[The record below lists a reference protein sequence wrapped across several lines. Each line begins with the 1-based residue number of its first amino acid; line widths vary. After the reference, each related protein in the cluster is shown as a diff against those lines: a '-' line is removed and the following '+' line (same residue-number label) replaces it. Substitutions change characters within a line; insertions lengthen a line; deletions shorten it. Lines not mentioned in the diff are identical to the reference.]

1 MSSSSGLGR
10 PGPGQPEFDRPS
22 DESWT
27 ANVPPARFGSPAGGP
42 VAPGPAA
49 TAQPWGPP
57 SEPAAPGPW
66 GPPPGGPPLG
76 GPPSGGPPLGGPP
89 PGGRSPRRTGVRA
102 ALIGGTVVVAV
113 ALGLLA
119 WQLLPGSPVPVS
131 TPSAQPASPAP
142 IPATAPPSV
151 QRTPAS
157 PEPTTSSQVT
167 GGSIGQQIQYRT
179 RGSEARVVVTRA
191 SWVDNGV
198 LEPDEGL
205 MYLVVDVRFEVV
217 SGTVTSGPFFTTVRE
232 PDGSRHLITVG
243 AALDNQLAMKTLTAG
258 QINTGQIAFEVA
270 RGPVTFEVLDELLE
284 PVARVEVPG

>member
-42 VAPGPAA
+42 FPPGAPAPVGSRGPVGPPA
-49 TAQPWGPP
+49 PWGPP
-57 SEPAAPGPW
+57 APGTPGSW
-66 GPPPGGPPLG
+66 SPPPGSQP
-76 GPPSGGPPLGGPP
+76 
-89 PGGRSPRRTGVRA
+89 PRRTGVRT
-102 ALIGGTVVVAV
+102 ALIVGTVVVAV

-119 WQLLPGSPVPVS
+119 WQLLPATPVPVS

-167 GGSIGQQIQYRT
+167 GGSIGQQIHYRT
-179 RGSEARVVVTRA
+179 RGGDARVVVTRA
-191 SWVDNGV
+191 SWVDNGI
-198 LEPDEGL
+198 LAPDEGL
-205 MYLVVDVRFEVV
+205 MYLVVDVRFEGV
-217 SGTVTSGPFFTTVRE
+217 SGTVTSGPFFTAVRE
-232 PDGSRHLITVG
+232 PGGNRELMSVG
-243 AALDNQLAMKTLTAG
+243 AALDNQLAMRTLTAG
-258 QINTGQIAFEVA
+258 QDNTGQVAFEVA

-284 PVARVEVPG
+284 PVAEVEIPG

>member
-42 VAPGPAA
+42 FPPGAPVPVGSRGPVGPPA
-49 TAQPWGPP
+49 PWGPP
-57 SEPAAPGPW
+57 APGTPGSW
-66 GPPPGGPPLG
+66 SPPPGSQP
-76 GPPSGGPPLGGPP
+76 
-89 PGGRSPRRTGVRA
+89 PRRTGVRT
-102 ALIGGTVVVAV
+102 ALIVGTVVVAV

-119 WQLLPGSPVPVS
+119 WQLFPATPVS

-167 GGSIGQQIQYRT
+167 GGSIGQQIHYRT
-179 RGSEARVVVTRA
+179 RGGDARVVVTRA
-191 SWVDNGV
+191 SWVDNGI
-198 LEPDEGL
+198 LAPDEGL
-205 MYLVVDVRFEVV
+205 MYLVVDVRFEGV
-217 SGTVTSGPFFTTVRE
+217 SGTVTSGPFFTAVRE
-232 PDGSRHLITVG
+232 PGGNRELMSVG
-243 AALDNQLAMKTLTAG
+243 AALDNQLAMRTLTAG
-258 QINTGQIAFEVA
+258 QDNTGQVAFEVA

-284 PVARVEVPG
+284 PVAEVEIPG

>member
-42 VAPGPAA
+42 FPPGAPVPVGSRGPVGPPA
-49 TAQPWGPP
+49 PWGPP
-57 SEPAAPGPW
+57 APGTPGSW
-66 GPPPGGPPLG
+66 SPPPGSQP
-76 GPPSGGPPLGGPP
+76 
-89 PGGRSPRRTGVRA
+89 PRRTGVRT
-102 ALIGGTVVVAV
+102 ALIVGTVVVAV

-119 WQLLPGSPVPVS
+119 WQLLPATPVPVS

-167 GGSIGQQIQYRT
+167 GGSIGQQIHYRT
-179 RGSEARVVVTRA
+179 RGGDARVVVTRA
-191 SWVDNGV
+191 SWVDNGI
-198 LEPDEGL
+198 LAPDEGL
-205 MYLVVDVRFEVV
+205 MYLVVDVRFEGV
-217 SGTVTSGPFFTTVRE
+217 SGTVTSGPFFTAVRE
-232 PDGSRHLITVG
+232 PGGNRELMSVG
-243 AALDNQLAMKTLTAG
+243 AALDNQLAMRTLTAG
-258 QINTGQIAFEVA
+258 QDNTGQVAFEVA

-284 PVARVEVPG
+284 PVAEVEIPG